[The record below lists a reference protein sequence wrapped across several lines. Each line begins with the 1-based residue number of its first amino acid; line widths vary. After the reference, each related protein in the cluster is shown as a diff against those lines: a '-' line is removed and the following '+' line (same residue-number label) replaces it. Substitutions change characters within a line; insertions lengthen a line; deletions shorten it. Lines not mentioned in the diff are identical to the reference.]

1 LKLSHGGSIFANDVR
16 GPQIWVV
23 GGRLGWGNLGFRSW
37 VHAIE
42 RCSRGGLLGANSQ
55 NRAVRARFGQT
66 TCKGGLYCGKGD
78 LGVVGEVQLNGVG
91 AVIGLVHS
99 RGGVYSPGFPLSL
112 PFPIPF
118 PLPKAP
124 SNSLSPLPIP
134 PRWAEDWPCAFVVGC
149 G

>member
-1 LKLSHGGSIFANDVR
+1 M
-16 GPQIWVV
+16 

-37 VHAIE
+37 VHTIE

-99 RGGVYSPGFPLSL
+99 RGGAGFTHLVSLSPCLFLSLSHSPKPHLTLYPLSL
-112 PFPIPF
+112 FPPGGLRIGRVH
-118 PLPKAP
+118 L
-124 SNSLSPLPIP
+124 
-134 PRWAEDWPCAFVVGC
+134 WWVVVEENTWRTQVDRFRT
-149 G
+149 